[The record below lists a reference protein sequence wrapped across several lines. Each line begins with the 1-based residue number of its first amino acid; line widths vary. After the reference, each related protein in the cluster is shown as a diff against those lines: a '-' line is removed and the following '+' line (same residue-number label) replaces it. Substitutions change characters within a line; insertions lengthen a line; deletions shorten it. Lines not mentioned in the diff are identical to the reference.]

1 LEIILGITAAL
12 CWGVSDFAARFA
24 TRRLGAYRALLFM
37 QMVGFLTLAP
47 YLAATGVFPR
57 MALWGFRPWAYALFA
72 GLINAISAIALYH
85 SFEVGVLSVVAPIS
99 AAWPALTVT
108 LALISGE
115 RLNIYRGAGLCLT
128 FLGMILAAVSFSTDK
143 NPADKNSS
151 DADDLHRAHLARSVG
166 WAAFSAAGFGVMFW
180 WLGFHVIPLV
190 GGAASVW
197 LVRLTSLCTLALA
210 SKPARKS
217 IRLPRGSIWWVLL
230 VMGVLDTTA
239 YVANNTGMD
248 LGHVSH
254 VAVVSVLSSLYG
266 AVTTLLAW
274 IFLRERLERSQWFG
288 VFLLF
293 IGIVLVSLHSPVG

>member
-1 LEIILGITAAL
+1 MEIILGITAAL
-12 CWGVSDFAARFA
+12 CWGVSDFVARFA
-24 TRRLGAYRALLFM
+24 TRRLGAYTALLFM
-37 QMVGFLTLAP
+37 QMIGFLALSP
-47 YLAATGVFPR
+47 YLAATGVFAR
-57 MALWGFRPWAYALFA
+57 MPLWGFRPWVYALIA
-72 GLINAISAIALYH
+72 GLINAVSALALYH

-115 RLNIYRGAGLCLT
+115 RLNLFRAAGLGLT
-128 FLGMILAAVSFSTDK
+128 FLGMVLAAVSFSADK
-143 NPADKNSS
+143 NPADKHSG
-151 DADDLHRAHLARSVG
+151 APDDLHRAHLARSVG
-166 WAAFSAAGFGVMFW
+166 WAAFSAAGFGLMFW

-197 LVRLTSLCTLALA
+197 IVRLTSLCTLALA
-210 SKPARKS
+210 AKPAGKS
-217 IRLPRGSIWWVLL
+217 VRLPRGSVWWLLL
-230 VMGVLDTTA
+230 VMAVLDTSA
-239 YVANNTGMD
+239 YVSNNTGMG

-274 IFLRERLERSQWFG
+274 IFLRERLERSQWLG

-293 IGIVLVSLHSPVG
+293 IGIVLVSLRSPAG